1 MFLNHLSKAS
11 IAHKFCYNESMV
23 FLYILT
29 FLNLFW
35 LGFITLGIY
44 RKNQISKNQSS
55 SPNNNHLKINVLRYN
70 PFESIGGDQSFI
82 LTILDQNNSGVLV
95 SSLHNRD
102 ITRVYAKPIKNGQ
115 GDNITLSKEEK
126 SAILKTI
133 SR

>member
-1 MFLNHLSKAS
+1 
-11 IAHKFCYNESMV
+11 MV

-126 SAILKTI
+126 LAIVKTI
-133 SR
+133 KG